1 MEILI
6 RDFKIASYLLT
17 VLTML
22 RRIVQKAK
30 SKQSSK
36 PGDLDYSVEKSQ
48 AADHMVSVV
57 YSEALRDASSKRK
70 EACERMAAAIT
81 ANQLKIPSGS
91 EELRA
96 VLGGGANIPFASS
109 DVFIGTPSHSAMMRE
124 ASACISEK
132 KEYVVRPIYH
142 NTEDTLSESGGS
154 DDYLPF

>member
-1 MEILI
+1 
-6 RDFKIASYLLT
+6 
-17 VLTML
+17 ML
-22 RRIVQKAK
+22 RRIAQKAK

-48 AADHMVSVV
+48 SADRMVSVV
-57 YSEALRDASSKRK
+57 YSEALRDSASKRK

-81 ANQLKIPSGS
+81 ENQLKMPGGA

-96 VLGGGANIPFASS
+96 VLGGGANIPFGSS
-109 DVFIGTPSHSAMMRE
+109 CDVFIGTPSHRAMMRE
-124 ASACISEK
+124 VSAGISEK
-132 KEYVVRPIYH
+132 KEYVVHPIYH